1 MPNNSPLP
9 NWLTKAIQTQADQ
22 SWHSILYRASE
33 TLPKEYLHFLETHA
47 WLPGKDKVFNAFQ
60 LPLSKTQYILYGESP
75 YPRAASAQG
84 FAFWDAAVKE
94 IWSDNGLSKPV
105 NRATSLRNFIKM
117 LISVSPI
124 KNESKVKTLDELFQN
139 LLQHG
144 FLLLNFNLS
153 LSEMP
158 KAKEAKHWF
167 LFHSYLLEEISQY
180 CQPTLVLFGKIAEL
194 VLKIPASKNFK
205 TFMSEHPYNLSFIT
219 NPKVLD
225 LFKPLEL
232 LIAK

>member
-1 MPNNSPLP
+1 MPTNTSLP

-22 SWHSILYRASE
+22 SWHAILYRACE
-33 TLPKEYLHFLETHA
+33 TLPEEYLAFLETHA

-60 LPLSKTQYILYGESP
+60 LPLAKTQYILYGESP

-94 IWSDNGLSKPV
+94 IWSEKGLSKPV
-105 NRATSLRNFIKM
+105 NRATSLRNLIKM
-117 LISVSPI
+117 LMSISRTENYDRV
-124 KNESKVKTLDELFQN
+124 NTLDELFRN
-139 LLQHG
+139 LLRHG

-153 LSEMP
+153 LSEIP
-158 KAKEAKHWF
+158 KTKEAKYWF
-167 LFHSYLLEEISQY
+167 LFHSYLLEEISQH

-194 VLKIPASKNFK
+194 VLKIPASKKFK
-205 TFMSEHPYNLSFIT
+205 TFISEHPYNLSFIT
-219 NPKVLD
+219 NPRVLD
-225 LFKPLEL
+225 FFKPLEL